1 MTIQQLTANRSYPK
15 PNVANQ
21 LVVDVE
27 RLRLALDAIDTDMAS
42 RPTVSAVEALIA
54 AAIANVIAGAP
65 GALDTLDELAAALGD
80 NANFSAVVTNSLA
93 QINSALGERYTKAES
108 DARYVQGA
116 VQVETL
122 FTASSGQV
130 AFGLTSSII
139 NKPSALV
146 TVDGVVQ
153 PTSEY
158 SISQDGLTLTLSEAP
173 GTGAKVRVLALS
185 VASAGAPAD
194 DTITTPKLR
203 DDAVTIPK
211 LAFEGGAFSGFRNAI
226 INGNF
231 DVWQRRTSFSGS
243 QSGFAAD
250 RWQTVVIGSS
260 HNTSRQDFTLGQ
272 TAVPGNPRHFCRVV
286 VTSAAGAS
294 NGCYLRQAIEDV
306 RTFAGQ
312 TVTITFEAKA
322 DAARPIAVELI
333 QQFGTLVTLLVTGI
347 GVTKT
352 TLSTDWQL
360 VTVTAQVPSIA
371 NKALGND
378 SDTSLEL
385 LIWFDA
391 GSAFNAR
398 TASLGQQSGTF
409 DIAQVQVAPGP
420 APTPFER
427 RPLGVELDL
436 CQRYYEETHYAIPA
450 SGLRVMG
457 QWATKKRT
465 TPDIQVEEVLDGSGG
480 TMIAV
485 GVNAFR
491 VGTYATTEA
500 RVRISG
506 SAEI

>member
-1 MTIQQLTANRSYPK
+1 MTIQQVTTNRSYPK

-27 RLRLALDAIDTDMAS
+27 RLRLALDAIDTDMAA
-42 RPTVSAVEALIA
+42 RPTSTAVDTLIS

-80 NANFSAVVTNSLA
+80 NANFAATVANSLA
-93 QINSALGERYTKAES
+93 SINTALGDRYTKAEA

-116 VQVETL
+116 VQVETM
-122 FTASSGQV
+122 FTAAAGQV
-130 AFGLTSSII
+130 AFGLTSPII

-173 GTGAKVRVLALS
+173 GAGAAVRVLALS
-185 VASAGAPAD
+185 VAAAGAPAD

-203 DDAVTIPK
+203 DGAVTIPK
-211 LAFEGGAFSGFRNAI
+211 LAFDGGALSGFRNAI

-231 DVWQRRTSFSGS
+231 DFWQRRTSFSGS
-243 QSGFAAD
+243 QSGFVAD
-250 RWQTVVIGSS
+250 RWQTVVTGST
-260 HNTSRQDFTLGQ
+260 HDTSQQAFTVGQ
-272 TAVPGNPRHFCRVV
+272 TAVPNNPRFFCRV
-286 VTSAAGAS
+286 AAAS
-294 NGCYLRQAIEDV
+294 VPGTGNFCYLRQPIEDV

-312 TVTITFEAKA
+312 TCTVTFWAKA
-322 DAARPIAVELI
+322 DAARSIAVELM
-333 QQFGTLVTLLVTGI
+333 QQFGTLVTPQVTGI
-347 GVTKT
+347 GATKVTLGT
-352 TLSTDWQL
+352 SWQKI
-360 VTVTAQVPSIA
+360 TVTAQVPSIA

-391 GSAFNAR
+391 GANFNSR

-409 DIAQVQVAPGP
+409 DIAQVQIEAGP

-427 RPLGVELDL
+427 RPQAVELDL
-436 CQRYYEETHYAIPA
+436 CQRYYELSAYAIPA

-457 QWATKKRT
+457 QWSSKKRT
-465 TPDIQVEEVLDGSGG
+465 TPDIQIEEVLDGSGG
-480 TMIAV
+480 TVIPV

-491 VGTYATTEA
+491 VSTYATTES
-500 RVRISG
+500 RVVISG
-506 SAEI
+506 RAEL